1 MLESH
6 LITALHRLARPARL
20 LLLLCLPHG
29 KQRRLIVV
37 TQCLHGYDLLTSSTA
52 VVRID
57 GREEHFTRWVLQAYA

>member
-1 MLESH
+1 MLEPH

-37 TQCLHGYDLLTSSTA
+37 TQCLHGYDLLASSTA

-57 GREEHFTRWVLQAYA
+57 GREEHFARWVLQAYA